1 MKKQTSLIKNQKGAI
16 LLEFVLCFPILFVLF
31 LFVMQL
37 AQIMITW
44 QVVHY
49 AAYMGARSS
58 MTTNLLYRQSTAEKV
73 VKRVLAVVSA
83 SPDDEKGNSGDKDK
97 KENKHADDKYAKLD
111 GWGYLPA
118 TKYLEKQVDVDIS
131 KIDLIPGGV
140 RCTVKFKMFLHVP
153 VAGAL
158 ISFFAK
164 ENKTEEEKKEFEKL
178 LDEKAGRNPALLAKY
193 SNDLTVK
200 QGEKKD
206 NGKGGS
212 DDIKYPYIVL
222 TSSSVMSIPY
232 STLKYPLIQ

>member
-97 KENKHADDKYAKLD
+97 KENKHADDKYSKLD

-164 ENKTEEEKKEFEKL
+164 ENKTEEEKKEALREKIFAY
-178 LDEKAGRNPALLAKY
+178 LDTSTDWQFSLFDYEEVRK
-193 SNDLTVK
+193 VK
-200 QGEKKD
+200 VETIP
-206 NGKGGS
+206 GS
-212 DDIKYPYIVL
+212 RIYPPENA
-222 TSSSVMSIPY
+222 SVVH
-232 STLKYPLIQ
+232 